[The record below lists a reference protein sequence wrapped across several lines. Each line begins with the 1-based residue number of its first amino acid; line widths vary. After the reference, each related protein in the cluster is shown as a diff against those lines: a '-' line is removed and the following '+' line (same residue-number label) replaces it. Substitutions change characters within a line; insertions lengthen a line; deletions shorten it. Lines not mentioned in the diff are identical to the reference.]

1 MLTSDSG
8 LPQSAA
14 VHKIQND
21 MKKLVMLMAAALAA
35 VSLVM
40 AQQALFDPTAKKTT
54 AVKAEKVEVAKK
66 VEKLDCKTV
75 KCDTVAVCPLRQD
88 CPQQN
93 CANCPQQNCGNCP
106 RQNCAQANCPKQNCD
121 STACVGKNCANCP
134 SAETCAKN
142 NCPRYNC
149 AKTNC
154 AGPVCKDAKA
164 NCDKSNACPQK
175 RHHGGKTRAKK

>member
-1 MLTSDSG
+1 
-8 LPQSAA
+8 
-14 VHKIQND
+14 

-40 AQQALFDPTAKKTT
+40 AQQALFDPTAKKTA
-54 AVKAEKVEVAKK
+54 AVKAEKVEMTKK
-66 VEKLDCKTV
+66 VEKLDCNKL

-93 CANCPQQNCGNCP
+93 CGNCPRQNCGNCPQQNCGNCP

-134 SAETCAKN
+134 NAETCARN
-142 NCPRYNC
+142 NCPKCNC
-149 AKTNC
+149 AKSNC
-154 AGPVCKDAKA
+154 AGSVCKKAKA
-164 NCDKSNACPQK
+164 NCDKVNVCPKK
-175 RHHGGKTRAKK
+175 RRNCGKESTKK

>member
-1 MLTSDSG
+1 
-8 LPQSAA
+8 
-14 VHKIQND
+14 
-21 MKKLVMLMAAALAA
+21 MKKLMMLMAAALAA

-54 AVKAEKVEVAKK
+54 AVKAEKVEMTKK
-66 VEKLDCKTV
+66 VEKLDCNKL

-93 CANCPQQNCGNCP
+93 CANCPQQNCPQQNCGNCP

-134 SAETCAKN
+134 NAETCARN
-142 NCPRYNC
+142 NCPKCNC
-149 AKTNC
+149 AKSNC
-154 AGPVCKDAKA
+154 AGSVCKKAKA
-164 NCDKSNACPQK
+164 NCDKVNVCPKK
-175 RHHGGKTRAKK
+175 RRNCGKESTKK